1 MNQDMVLKLA
11 RDSFLVTLQIC
22 LPLLGVSL
30 VIGVFISI
38 VQIVTSIQDMTLSF
52 VPRIVAVLLAFLFL
66 FPWMMNMMIRFTF
79 QLYGHLDTF
88 AH

>member
-1 MNQDMVLKLA
+1 MNKDMVLKMA
-11 RDSFLVTLQIC
+11 RDAFQVTLQVC
-22 LPLLGVSL
+22 GPLLGVSL

-38 VQIVTSIQDMTLSF
+38 FQIVTSIQDMTLSF

-79 QLYGHLDTF
+79 QLYGHLENF